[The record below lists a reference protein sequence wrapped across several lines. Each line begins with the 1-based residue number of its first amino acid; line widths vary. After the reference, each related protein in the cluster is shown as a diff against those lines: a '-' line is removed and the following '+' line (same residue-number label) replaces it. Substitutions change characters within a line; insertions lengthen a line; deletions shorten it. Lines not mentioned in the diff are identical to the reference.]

1 MIGQGISA
9 TLPVLVYAEERLKSR
24 EQLIRALI
32 LSNLTVIYIKQHFG
46 RLSALCGCVVAA
58 TGSSCGITYLM
69 DGDYEQICYAVQ
81 NMVAN
86 ITGMIC
92 DGAKPSCA
100 LKIATG
106 ASTAVLSAMLAI
118 ENKSVSSVE
127 GIIDQDVDKTIRNL
141 TAIGTL
147 GMNQTDKL
155 VLDIM
160 TQK

>member
-1 MIGQGISA
+1 
-9 TLPVLVYAEERLKSR
+9 
-24 EQLIRALI
+24 
-32 LSNLTVIYIKQHFG
+32 
-46 RLSALCGCVVAA
+46 
-58 TGSSCGITYLM
+58 M

>member
-1 MIGQGISA
+1 
-9 TLPVLVYAEERLKSR
+9 
-24 EQLIRALI
+24 
-32 LSNLTVIYIKQHFG
+32 
-46 RLSALCGCVVAA
+46 
-58 TGSSCGITYLM
+58 
-69 DGDYEQICYAVQ
+69 
-81 NMVAN
+81 
-86 ITGMIC
+86 
-92 DGAKPSCA
+92 
-100 LKIATG
+100 
-106 ASTAVLSAMLAI
+106 MLAI